1 MQKLEAK
8 AAASEV
14 FAQSVQLLRDNGFK
28 CRIHDGFLTAS
39 QDDRSIHKVVQF
51 RLLDYDP
58 MWDYE
63 VSFSINWREVYNYTW
78 VQRDIQP
85 SQWRKVAII
94 STGTPNPNLRYWSR
108 KLQFRDQRDFKRVG
122 TNLSLLTKEVG
133 LGFFVH
139 WQDFRERASD
149 FWEITQDAQNVV
161 LVPDD
166 VAMIGVSAGLI
177 IHGEGFASNLAQ
189 KYRHWLR
196 QFDSICIRRFDEFMD
211 HMKKIAS
218 IKYP

>member
-8 AAASEV
+8 AAASEI
-14 FAQSVQLLRDNGFK
+14 FAPSVRLLCDNGFK

-39 QDDRSIHKVVQF
+39 QGDRSVHKNVQF
-51 RLLDYDP
+51 RLLDYEP
-58 MWDYE
+58 TWRYE
-63 VSFSINWREVYNYTW
+63 VNFSVNWRDIYNYTW
-78 VQRDIQP
+78 VKIDILP
-85 SQWRKVAII
+85 SQWKKVAII
-94 STGTPNPNLRYWSR
+94 STGTPDPSLRYDFR
-108 KLQFRDQRDFKRVG
+108 KLEFKDQRDFKRVG

-139 WQDFRERASD
+139 WQNFRERAND
-149 FWEITQDAQNVV
+149 FWEITQGAQSVV

-177 IHGEGFASNLAQ
+177 IHGEGFASNLAR

-196 QFDSICIRRFDEFMD
+196 QFDSICIRRFDEFMV
-211 HMKKIAS
+211 HIQKTS
-218 IKYP
+218 SVKYP

>member
-1 MQKLEAK
+1 MQKLEAQ
-8 AAASEV
+8 AAASEI

-39 QDDRSIHKVVQF
+39 QDDLSVHKVVQF
-51 RLLDYDP
+51 RLLDYEP
-58 MWDYE
+58 TWEYE
-63 VSFSINWREVYNYTW
+63 VNFSINWREIYNYTW
-78 VQRDIQP
+78 VERDIQP
-85 SQWRKVAII
+85 SQWKKVAMI
-94 STGTPNPNLRYWSR
+94 STGTPDPILRYESR
-108 KLQFRDQRDFKRVG
+108 KLQFSDPRDFKRVG
-122 TNLSLLTKEVG
+122 ANLSLLTKEVG

-177 IHGEGFASNLAQ
+177 IHGEGFASNLAR
-189 KYRHWLR
+189 KYRLWLR

-211 HMKKIAS
+211 HMKKISS